1 MKKSYHIITIGCQM
15 NISDSERIAAYLEF
29 YGFKPESDRAKAGLV
44 VLNTCGIR
52 QKAEDR
58 NYGLIP
64 AIKKKNPRAR
74 IILTGC
80 LSERKDVRRR
90 LEEVVD
96 IWLPIK
102 NLPRLYRELDLKKVP
117 SCLPRKAK
125 RCAGEGCRAS
135 PLGRGGR
142 ASRTGWVGEAG
153 CVTPG
158 SSDYLNITPK
168 ISSDFSA
175 YVPIGNGCDNF
186 CSYCVVPYAR
196 GREVYRPAGVI
207 IAEVKKFIDRGYK
220 EIVLIAQN
228 VNSYETMIT
237 KSDLKYFPK
246 KKIGQEIF
254 FPEILDAAA
263 KLPGDF
269 WLRFFTSHPK
279 NMSDELVAV
288 MKKNFKI
295 CRQIHL
301 PAQSGDDQI
310 LAAMNRK
317 YTVKHYLSL
326 IKKLR
331 TAMPEIGI
339 STDIIVGFPGETKNQ
354 FANSE
359 KLMRAAKYDMVYL
372 ARFSSRPGTAAAK
385 LKDNISAKEKQRREE
400 ILNEILKK
408 TAWKNNQRYLNKA
421 VKVLAEEKN
430 KRGEWLGKN
439 EQFITVKILG
449 SAKVDLKG
457 EFAKVK
463 ITEAKDFGLTGSL
476 VKY

>member
-1 MKKSYHIITIGCQM
+1 MKKTYHILTIGCQM
-15 NISDSERIAAYLEF
+15 NISDSERIASYLEF
-29 YGFKPESDRAKAGLV
+29 YGFKFEPNRAKAGLV

-64 AIKKKNPRAR
+64 GIRKQNPKVK

-80 LSERKDVRRR
+80 LAERKDVRRR
-90 LEEVVD
+90 LEKVVD
-96 IWLPIK
+96 IFLPIK
-102 NLPRLYRELDLKKVP
+102 NLPDLYKQLKLKKKNFV
-117 SCLPRKAK
+117 KK
-125 RCAGEGCRAS
+125 
-135 PLGRGGR
+135 
-142 ASRTGWVGEAG
+142 
-153 CVTPG
+153 
-158 SSDYLNITPK
+158 DYLDIAPITG
-168 ISSDFSA
+168 SDFSA

-196 GREVYRPAGVI
+196 GREVYRSAGAI
-207 IAEVKKFIDRGYK
+207 IAEVKSFIGKGYK

-228 VNSYETMIT
+228 VNSYKTIIA
-237 KSDLKYFPK
+237 KSDLKYFPN
-246 KKIGQEIF
+246 KKIGDEIH
-254 FPEILDAAA
+254 FPELLSVAA
-263 KLPGDF
+263 KMSGDF

-288 MKKNFKI
+288 MKKNQKI

-301 PAQSGDDQI
+301 PAQSGDDKI
-310 LAAMNRK
+310 LAAMNRR

-331 TAMPEIGI
+331 IAMPEIGI
-339 STDIIVGFPGETKNQ
+339 STDIIVGFPGETKQQ

-359 KLMRAAKYDMVYL
+359 KLMRQALYDMVYL
-372 ARFSSRPGTAAAK
+372 ARFSPRPGTAAAK

-400 ILNEILKK
+400 ALNEILKK
-408 TAWKNNQRYLNKA
+408 TAWQNNQRYLHKNI
-421 VKVLAEEKN
+421 KVLVQEKN

-449 SAKVDLKG
+449 AASEKLGGKFVS
-457 EFAKVK
+457 VT
-463 ITEAKDFGLTGSL
+463 ISEAKDFGITGHLANKKEPS
-476 VKY
+476 V